1 MRLRRRRPS
10 STTPDATPSTE
21 VAVRAERVVLALAVY
36 TQQLDD
42 RLERLE
48 RRVTEREEA
57 AAIDV
62 PTHDDV
68 LEVRLHS
75 ARVAAEL
82 SRMAVELRAEIDE
95 LATRKAPVSLT
106 DQQLRAFTL
115 ADSILDL
122 SDRLDTAP
130 VDLTGTPGDWA
141 ATA

>member
-1 MRLRRRRPS
+1 M
-10 STTPDATPSTE
+10 
-21 VAVRAERVVLALAVY
+21 RAERVVLALAVY

-42 RLERLE
+42 RLGRLE
-48 RRVTEREEA
+48 RQLAERDEM

-82 SRMAVELRAEIDE
+82 TRVAVELRAEIDE

-106 DQQLRAFTL
+106 DHQLRAFTL

-122 SDRLDTAP
+122 SDRLDTGP
-130 VDLTGTPGDWA
+130 IDLTDTPGDWA